1 MKAGELQK
9 CRVFKIETPAAGDGK
24 ECKNEDGEEECE
36 SKGCEQDCKGDFGDF
51 GECEMKAG
59 ELQKCRVFKIETPAA
74 GDGKECKNEDGEE
87 ECESEG
93 CDDGEVE
100 LSAVDADVVA
110 NVDCEEYWG
119 DWGEC
124 QMKDGEMQRCRTF
137 GVSIPV
143 EEGMECEREA
153 GEEEC
158 ESDGCDDGEV
168 ELPVVEADVVAN
180 VDCEEYWGDWGECQM
195 KDGEM
200 QRCRTYEVKAAAEE
214 GMECER
220 GLGEECESE
229 GCVMKTEM
237 LAAPMVSPER
247 PESVVPT
254 KEAIS
259 LSLSGGSFIEVGP
272 STTSGNLPGAEG
284 QEPRPVLSEEDEKI
298 RQYMESQT
306 GETLGAIEIQG
317 SGVSFSSIPDPS
329 APLTTL
335 EGTAF
340 ARAAPADTST
350 TENFISGVCLPLA
363 QALDSLCGMKIPWP
377 NNPKIILQKG
387 STNRYCTWECRQCL
401 SDIGNI
407 PGKAA
412 EELEKIGR
420 AVENVV
426 RNNLPSEVAKC
437 QGVAGC
443 YETVGQAVKNR
454 LPEDVRKIVDKGG
467 ELYDNTLGN
476 NGIGGAIR
484 DGLFGGRRS
493 LQDVR
498 VDAACDGG
506 GWDTLPESVISERR
520 RLLQNLGGWD
530 GCTTEIPC
538 SGYGVPS
545 SCHPSSLVG
554 QH

>member
-1 MKAGELQK
+1 MLITFLIAALASIALASGVPQNPCDCKA
-9 CRVFKIETPAAGDGK
+9 
-24 ECKNEDGEEECE
+24 ECE
-36 SKGCEQDCKGDFGDF
+36 SLGGWRYCYVEGGASCELAWRSWIHPGEAYVPCPAAEPKNDGISRPERSLLQFNDDDDDEEEEKQDCKGDFGDF

-100 LSAVDADVVA
+100 LSAVD
-110 NVDCEEYWG
+110 
-119 DWGEC
+119 
-124 QMKDGEMQRCRTF
+124 
-137 GVSIPV
+137 
-143 EEGMECEREA
+143 
-153 GEEEC
+153 
-158 ESDGCDDGEV
+158 
-168 ELPVVEADVVAN
+168 ADVVAN

-306 GETLGAIEIQG
+306 GETLGAIEVCSPILIDRLCLPSLTLFFFFFSFSVQIQG

-387 STNRYCTWECRQCL
+387 STNRYCTWE
-401 SDIGNI
+401 
-407 PGKAA
+407 
-412 EELEKIGR
+412 
-420 AVENVV
+420 
-426 RNNLPSEVAKC
+426 
-437 QGVAGC
+437 
-443 YETVGQAVKNR
+443 
-454 LPEDVRKIVDKGG
+454 
-467 ELYDNTLGN
+467 
-476 NGIGGAIR
+476 
-484 DGLFGGRRS
+484 
-493 LQDVR
+493 VR
-498 VDAACDGG
+498 V
-506 GWDTLPESVISERR
+506 V
-520 RLLQNLGGWD
+520 
-530 GCTTEIPC
+530 
-538 SGYGVPS
+538 
-545 SCHPSSLVG
+545 
-554 QH
+554 

>member
-1 MKAGELQK
+1 
-9 CRVFKIETPAAGDGK
+9 
-24 ECKNEDGEEECE
+24 
-36 SKGCEQDCKGDFGDF
+36 
-51 GECEMKAG
+51 
-59 ELQKCRVFKIETPAA
+59 
-74 GDGKECKNEDGEE
+74 
-87 ECESEG
+87 
-93 CDDGEVE
+93 
-100 LSAVDADVVA
+100 
-110 NVDCEEYWG
+110 
-119 DWGEC
+119 
-124 QMKDGEMQRCRTF
+124 
-137 GVSIPV
+137 
-143 EEGMECEREA
+143 MECEREA

-200 QRCRTYEVKAAAEE
+200 QRCRTFEVKAAAEE
-214 GMECER
+214 GMECELEA
-220 GLGEECESE
+220 GEEECESE
-229 GCVMKTEM
+229 GCVMITEM

-259 LSLSGGSFIEVGP
+259 LSLSGSVTRVGP

-306 GETLGAIEIQG
+306 GETLGAIEVCSPILIDRLCLLSLTLFFFFFSFSVQIQG

-387 STNRYCTWECRQCL
+387 STNRCCTWE
-401 SDIGNI
+401 
-407 PGKAA
+407 
-412 EELEKIGR
+412 
-420 AVENVV
+420 
-426 RNNLPSEVAKC
+426 
-437 QGVAGC
+437 
-443 YETVGQAVKNR
+443 
-454 LPEDVRKIVDKGG
+454 
-467 ELYDNTLGN
+467 
-476 NGIGGAIR
+476 
-484 DGLFGGRRS
+484 
-493 LQDVR
+493 VR
-498 VDAACDGG
+498 V
-506 GWDTLPESVISERR
+506 V
-520 RLLQNLGGWD
+520 
-530 GCTTEIPC
+530 
-538 SGYGVPS
+538 
-545 SCHPSSLVG
+545 
-554 QH
+554 

>member
-9 CRVFKIETPAAGDGK
+9 CRVFKIETPAAGG
-24 ECKNEDGEEECE
+24 
-36 SKGCEQDCKGDFGDF
+36 
-51 GECEMKAG
+51 
-59 ELQKCRVFKIETPAA
+59 
-74 GDGKECKNEDGEE
+74 GKECKNEDGEE

-306 GETLGAIEIQG
+306 GETLGAIEVCSPILIDRLCLPSLTLFFFFFSFSVQIQG

-387 STNRYCTWECRQCL
+387 STNRYCTWE
-401 SDIGNI
+401 
-407 PGKAA
+407 
-412 EELEKIGR
+412 
-420 AVENVV
+420 
-426 RNNLPSEVAKC
+426 
-437 QGVAGC
+437 
-443 YETVGQAVKNR
+443 
-454 LPEDVRKIVDKGG
+454 
-467 ELYDNTLGN
+467 
-476 NGIGGAIR
+476 
-484 DGLFGGRRS
+484 
-493 LQDVR
+493 VR
-498 VDAACDGG
+498 V
-506 GWDTLPESVISERR
+506 V
-520 RLLQNLGGWD
+520 
-530 GCTTEIPC
+530 
-538 SGYGVPS
+538 
-545 SCHPSSLVG
+545 
-554 QH
+554 